1 MVEIEMD
8 IDVAKSGLEG
18 LDGHMEDDIIDFDT
32 DMVDSNQD
40 LQKHDDDLEAMD
52 REMQEDE
59 DLINNNAY
67 ETNGMASEDVELD
80 LHDVETTVHSIDHVD
95 YEVVEAVPES
105 QTMEPTQT
113 IRSPNG
119 DTQEHE
125 NVERLHEGDDHG
137 DMVSDD
143 RASAHEID
151 YEFEDNVDPNEPQKD
166 VIEDATHHSA
176 ESLAEE
182 GDSAAANHDGLE
194 AVDDITAAEQNTVEP
209 TREERAAS
217 SDEAQN
223 EAQDQYEATSKDE
236 EGNNSD
242 GAGAEVVNLVEH
254 NEPADASDN
263 NEETPDEEHI
273 ASYEEATSFTKGPDN
288 EMVEGVE
295 DTEDHDY
302 DKVESG
308 QDEYDEDGTADP
320 EHADHSGTNEG
331 LNGKADDNFP
341 AITVQYKGD
350 EFPLFSATT
359 NGFFADLSVLDEP
372 LEKLLAGFRSEL
384 ENEIADDDDL
394 VFQVDELGLEL
405 AEVRKE
411 SSHGR
416 KLANIMKQT
425 TQGELMTNV
434 TFRQILEIFDL
445 LVKNQDPDSSRTLYT
460 YLFTKPNTE
469 KRLESLIESATAGKG
484 LDEVIH
490 LFETPMTAGTSML
503 ETSATIDGV
512 HEELDE
518 FDSPVDEE
526 HPDEAD
532 VAADD
537 EYPEDEQPEDK
548 HLEGG
553 ELESEQ
559 QEADRVEDEEV
570 EDEQLEDEQTNLDTS
585 ALKDHEVDDHEVG
598 HEADGQDDH
607 ENLTE
612 TLVEIPDDASTVEAN
627 TEDAGEIDA
636 GADDEDL
643 EQNGKTTSFSSSLL
657 CCYSP
662 KFCLCGSCVAKYV
675 EDHERDEAEYRRSLE
690 GNKDNKRNLPIERQ
704 SLLSSPYKHTQ
715 SHSDFST
722 TFSFNRTD
730 KFSPARADS
739 EIDPF
744 ANFEL
749 DEGTEAN
756 DGMNGD
762 VVFEEKV
769 ETKEEVAVE
778 TEDVHAQTIDTSTTT
793 TLQEEEEAAS
803 FHVDLGAVS
812 TEVETTEKAS
822 NGENDLDE
830 IDWRDEPEAEGQ
842 EPTTPSAAGKRSR
855 GDDDAVGAEDE
866 QGMMTWL
873 SL

>member
-1 MVEIEMD
+1 MAEIEMD
-8 IDVAKSGLEG
+8 IDVAKSGIDG
-18 LDGHMEDDIIDFDT
+18 LDGPMEDDIIDFDT

-40 LQKHDDDLEAMD
+40 LQKHDGDLEATD
-52 REMQEDE
+52 RDMQEDE
-59 DLINNNAY
+59 DLINNHAY
-67 ETNGMASEDVELD
+67 ETNGMASETVEFD
-80 LHDVETTVHSIDHVD
+80 LHDVETAVHGTEHVD
-95 YEVVEAVPES
+95 YEVVEAAPES
-105 QTMEPTQT
+105 QTKEPTETTQ
-113 IRSPNG
+113 SPNG

-125 NVERLHEGDDHG
+125 KPERLHEGDDHG

-151 YEFEDNVDPNEPQKD
+151 YEFEDNVEPNAPQQD
-166 VIEDATHHSA
+166 VIEDATHHSTG
-176 ESLAEE
+176 SRAEE
-182 GDSAAANHDGLE
+182 EANSSVDHDGLK
-194 AVDDITAAEQNTVEP
+194 AVDDITAAEQDTVEP
-209 TREERAAS
+209 ARDTNAALS
-217 SDEAQN
+217 REAQN
-223 EAQDQYEATSKDE
+223 EPRDQHEATSKDE
-236 EGNNSD
+236 EGNDFD
-242 GAGAEVVNLVEH
+242 GAGVEDVSLVEH
-254 NEPADASDN
+254 NESVDASD
-263 NEETPDEEHI
+263 NEETPDEEH
-273 ASYEEATSFTKGPDN
+273 SDSHEEVKSFTKEPDN
-288 EMVEGVE
+288 EMVQVAE
-295 DTEDHDY
+295 DIEDHDY
-302 DKVESG
+302 DKVEFG
-308 QDEYDEDGTADP
+308 QYEYDEDATADP
-320 EHADHSGTNEG
+320 EHADHSGTNEDM
-331 LNGKADDNFP
+331 NGKADENFP

-359 NGFFADLSVLDEP
+359 NGFFADVSVLDEP
-372 LEKLLAGFRSEL
+372 LRKLLAGFRSEL

-405 AEVRKE
+405 AE
-411 SSHGR
+411 
-416 KLANIMKQT
+416 T

-526 HPDEAD
+526 HPDETD

-537 EYPEDEQPEDK
+537 GYAEDEQ
-548 HLEGG
+548 LEN
-553 ELESEQ
+553 EPL
-559 QEADRVEDEEV
+559 EDEGLEV
-570 EDEQLEDEQTNLDTS
+570 EQLEDEQPEAEQHEDIHREGEEVKDQQLEDERTNLDTS
-585 ALKDHEVDDHEVG
+585 ASKYQEVNDDEVG
-598 HEADGQDDH
+598 YQADDQDDH
-607 ENLTE
+607 EIPTE
-612 TLVEIPDDASTVEAN
+612 TLADVPADGSTVEAN
-627 TEDAGEIDA
+627 TEDSGEIDA
-636 GADDEDL
+636 VADDQDL
-643 EQNGKTTSFSSSLL
+643 EQNGKTTSLSSSLL

-662 KFCLCGSCVAKYV
+662 NFCLCGSCVAKYV

-690 GNKDNKRNLPIERQ
+690 ENQDNKGNPHIKRQFLP
-704 SLLSSPYKHTQ
+704 SSPHKHAQ

-730 KFSPARADS
+730 EFSPARADS

-749 DEGTEAN
+749 DEDTEVN
-756 DGMNGD
+756 DDVNGD
-762 VVFEEKV
+762 VVFEEKA
-769 ETKEEVAVE
+769 ETKEEVVVE

-812 TEVETTEKAS
+812 TEVETTEKAGT
-822 NGENDLDE
+822 GENDLDE
-830 IDWRDEPEAEGQ
+830 IDWRDEPEAEDQ

-855 GDDDAVGAEDE
+855 GDDDDVGAEDE
-866 QGMMTWL
+866 QDAKRRRP
-873 SL
+873 

>member
-1 MVEIEMD
+1 
-8 IDVAKSGLEG
+8 
-18 LDGHMEDDIIDFDT
+18 
-32 DMVDSNQD
+32 
-40 LQKHDDDLEAMD
+40 
-52 REMQEDE
+52 
-59 DLINNNAY
+59 
-67 ETNGMASEDVELD
+67 
-80 LHDVETTVHSIDHVD
+80 
-95 YEVVEAVPES
+95 
-105 QTMEPTQT
+105 
-113 IRSPNG
+113 
-119 DTQEHE
+119 
-125 NVERLHEGDDHG
+125 
-137 DMVSDD
+137 
-143 RASAHEID
+143 
-151 YEFEDNVDPNEPQKD
+151 
-166 VIEDATHHSA
+166 
-176 ESLAEE
+176 
-182 GDSAAANHDGLE
+182 
-194 AVDDITAAEQNTVEP
+194 
-209 TREERAAS
+209 
-217 SDEAQN
+217 
-223 EAQDQYEATSKDE
+223 
-236 EGNNSD
+236 
-242 GAGAEVVNLVEH
+242 
-254 NEPADASDN
+254 
-263 NEETPDEEHI
+263 
-273 ASYEEATSFTKGPDN
+273 
-288 EMVEGVE
+288 
-295 DTEDHDY
+295 
-302 DKVESG
+302 
-308 QDEYDEDGTADP
+308 
-320 EHADHSGTNEG
+320 
-331 LNGKADDNFP
+331 
-341 AITVQYKGD
+341 
-350 EFPLFSATT
+350 
-359 NGFFADLSVLDEP
+359 
-372 LEKLLAGFRSEL
+372 
-384 ENEIADDDDL
+384 
-394 VFQVDELGLEL
+394 
-405 AEVRKE
+405 
-411 SSHGR
+411 
-416 KLANIMKQT
+416 MKQT